1 VFNKYDLSNT
11 PGHREVSMR
20 MLHLNISYSR
30 QGNMPKNV
38 AVGNTGRYSLDVYFT
53 FDIATIVWFS
63 A

>member
-1 VFNKYDLSNT
+1 M
-11 PGHREVSMR
+11 E

-30 QGNMPKNV
+30 QNNMPKSV
-38 AVGNTGRYSLDVYFT
+38 ADWNTGRHSLDVYFT